1 MRMSVATVPTLPRAN
16 RTIGAILMDAGLL
29 SAEDAE
35 QILRLQRQNNLR
47 FGEAAIRLG
56 LLTEADIQYA
66 LARQFD
72 YAYLRL
78 SEQHKAVSEEVIA
91 AYQPFSAT
99 VERLRA
105 VRSQLMLRWFDRS
118 ENRQTMA
125 IVGTSRGEGRSYL
138 AANLAVVFA
147 QLGERTLLID
157 ADMRNPR
164 QHELFMLQNKVG
176 LSTLLAHRSREE
188 AIVRITDLVGLSVLP
203 AGPVPPNPS
212 ELLNRPAFDELI
224 SHVRSSYDVVL
235 IDTPS
240 LASGEDAAM
249 IAVRTGAVLAVAR
262 SKQTRVAAFDDM
274 VIGLTNAGV
283 AVVGTVLNDVPLK
296 KKARR

>member
-1 MRMSVATVPTLPRAN
+1 MRMSVATVPTLPRAS

-72 YAYLRL
+72 YAYLRMNDRR
-78 SEQHKAVSEEVIA
+78 AVSEEVVA
-91 AYQPFSAT
+91 AYQPFSAQT
-99 VERLRA
+99 EQMRA
-105 VRSQLMLRWFDRS
+105 IRGQLMLRWFDLS
-118 ENRQTMA
+118 EQRQTLA
-125 IVGTSRGEGRSYL
+125 IIGSQRGEGRSWL

-164 QHELFMLQNKVG
+164 QHELFMLQNKSG

-212 ELLNRPAFDELI
+212 ELLNRPAFGELLA
-224 SHVRSSYDVVL
+224 HARSSYDVVL

-240 LASGEDAAM
+240 LSAGDDAAM
-249 IAVRTGAVLAVAR
+249 IAVRAGAVVALAR
-262 SKQTRVAAFDDM
+262 SRQTRVAAFNDI
-274 VIGLTNAGV
+274 VAGLSSAGV
-283 AVVGTVLNDVPLK
+283 AVVGSVLNDVPLGK
-296 KKARR
+296 RVAK

>member
-274 VIGLTNAGV
+274 VVGLTHAGV

>member
-1 MRMSVATVPTLPRAN
+1 MSVATVPTLPRAN

-72 YAYLRL
+72 YAYLRM
-78 SEQHKAVSEEVIA
+78 SEHKAVSEEVIA

-105 VRSQLMLRWFDRS
+105 VRSQLMLRWFDKS
-118 ENRQTMA
+118 EHRQTMA
-125 IVGTSRGEGRSYL
+125 IVGPSRNDGRSYL

-157 ADMRNPR
+157 ADMRQPR

-240 LASGEDAAM
+240 LSSGEDAAM

-262 SKQTRVAAFDDM
+262 TKQTRVAAFDDM
-274 VIGLTNAGV
+274 VVGLTNAGV

-296 KKARR
+296 KSAK

>member
-1 MRMSVATVPTLPRAN
+1 MSVATVPTLPRAN

-72 YAYLRL
+72 YAYLRM
-78 SEQHKAVSEEVIA
+78 SEHKAVSEEVIA

-105 VRSQLMLRWFDRS
+105 VRSQLMLRWFDKA
-118 ENRQTMA
+118 EHRQTMA
-125 IVGTSRGEGRSYL
+125 IVGPARNDGRSYL

-157 ADMRNPR
+157 ADMRQPR

-240 LASGEDAAM
+240 LSSGEDAAM

-262 SKQTRVAAFDDM
+262 TKQTRVAAFDDM
-274 VIGLTNAGV
+274 VVGLTNAGV

-296 KKARR
+296 KSRK

>member
-1 MRMSVATVPTLPRAN
+1 MRMSVATLPTFARAN

-29 SAEDAE
+29 SAEGAE

-78 SEQHKAVSEEVIA
+78 SDRKSVSEEVVA
-91 AYQPFSAT
+91 AYQPFSPQ
-99 VERLRA
+99 VEQLRA
-105 VRSQLMLRWFDRS
+105 VRSQLMLRWFDKL
-118 ENRQTMA
+118 EQRQSLA
-125 IVGTSRGEGRSYL
+125 IIGTGRGDGRSHL

-157 ADMRNPR
+157 ADMRQPR
-164 QHELFMLQNKVG
+164 QHELFMLQNKTG
-176 LSTLLAHRSREE
+176 LSTLLAQRSREE

-203 AGPVPPNPS
+203 AGPVPPNPL
-212 ELLNRPAFDELI
+212 ELLNRPAFDELLA
-224 SHVRSSYDVVL
+224 HAKASYDVVL
-235 IDTPS
+235 IDTPGLS
-240 LASGEDAAM
+240 CGEDAVM
-249 IAVRTGAVLAVAR
+249 VAVRTRAVLVVAR
-262 SKQTRVAAFDDM
+262 SNQTRLAAFNDM
-274 VIGLTNAGV
+274 VAGLSGAGV
-283 AVVGTVLNDVPLK
+283 AVVGSVLNDVPQR
-296 KKARR
+296 KAGR

>member
-1 MRMSVATVPTLPRAN
+1 MRMSVATVPTLPRAS

-72 YAYLRL
+72 YAYLRM
-78 SEQHKAVSEEVIA
+78 SDRRAVSEEVVA
-91 AYQPFSAT
+91 AYQPFSAQT
-99 VERLRA
+99 EQMRA
-105 VRSQLMLRWFDRS
+105 IRGQLMLRWFDLS
-118 ENRQTMA
+118 EQRQTLA
-125 IVGTSRGEGRSYL
+125 IIGSQRGEGRSWL

-164 QHELFMLQNKVG
+164 QHELFMLQNKSG

-212 ELLNRPAFDELI
+212 ELLNRPAFGELLA
-224 SHVRSSYDVVL
+224 HARSSYDVVL

-240 LASGEDAAM
+240 LSAGDDAAM
-249 IAVRTGAVLAVAR
+249 IAVRAGAVVALAR
-262 SKQTRVAAFDDM
+262 SRQTRVAAFNDI
-274 VIGLTNAGV
+274 VAGLSSAGV
-283 AVVGTVLNDVPLK
+283 AVVGSVLNDVPLGK
-296 KKARR
+296 RVAK

>member
-1 MRMSVATVPTLPRAN
+1 MSVATVPTLPRAN

-72 YAYLRL
+72 YAYLRM
-78 SEQHKAVSEEVIA
+78 SEHKAVSEEVIA

-105 VRSQLMLRWFDRS
+105 VRSQLMLRWFDKA
-118 ENRQTMA
+118 EHRQTMA
-125 IVGTSRGEGRSYL
+125 IVGPSRNDGRSYL

-157 ADMRNPR
+157 ADMRQPR

-240 LASGEDAAM
+240 LSSGEDAAM

-262 SKQTRVAAFDDM
+262 TKQTRVAAFDDM
-274 VIGLTNAGV
+274 VVGLTNAGV

-296 KKARR
+296 KPAK

>member
-72 YAYLRL
+72 YAYLRM
-78 SEQHKAVSEEVIA
+78 SEHKAVSEEVIA

-105 VRSQLMLRWFDRS
+105 VRSQLMLRWFDKS
-118 ENRQTMA
+118 EHRQTMA
-125 IVGTSRGEGRSYL
+125 IVGPSRNDGRSYL

-157 ADMRNPR
+157 ADMRQPR

-240 LASGEDAAM
+240 LSSGEDAAM

-262 SKQTRVAAFDDM
+262 TKQTRVAAFDDM
-274 VIGLTNAGV
+274 VVGLTNAGV

-296 KKARR
+296 KSAK